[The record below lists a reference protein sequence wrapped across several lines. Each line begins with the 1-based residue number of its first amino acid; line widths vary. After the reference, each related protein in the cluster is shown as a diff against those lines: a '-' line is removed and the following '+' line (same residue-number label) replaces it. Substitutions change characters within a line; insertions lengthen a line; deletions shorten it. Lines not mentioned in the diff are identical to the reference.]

1 MATPYKIT
9 ITKAG
14 VSTDLFNI
22 LYDVVGNSN
31 YNTASSPCGTP
42 ATLLTQAQL
51 ISGFTVSLP
60 DNAVNVYIQDIG
72 GICDGRVTL
81 VLLPGRPTPT
91 VTPSPTVTGT
101 PTPSP
106 SPSTTPNPTPSPSP
120 STTPGPTPSPSP
132 STTPNPTPSPSPS
145 TTPGPTPS
153 PSPSTT
159 PNPTPSPSP
168 SPTPSPSPS
177 PTVTGTPTPSPTPTP
192 TLVPNFNV
200 RLCSGTTT
208 YVMRSNGLN
217 PVVDKVYTMQDLSES
232 IPGMNGANCWQVLS
246 STTASADSTNVSIN
260 TEYVDCGSCTAVFFT
275 AYTGSSL
282 NNACGGTITTQ
293 IYHRGTLGV
302 GTILYE
308 DLGLTIP
315 IVPIKYVNDTANSQ
329 VYLVGTPSDENG
341 EVTEIVYCP
350 TPTPTPTLSPST
362 YFLYVSN
369 TSGANACAGGNITT
383 PGIQFEFTGNS
394 GQTFCTTTSIF
405 SVTGIITTYDLDT
418 FWVSDGTNSR
428 QFTRS
433 GGLGSETA
441 TPDAV
446 CVICPTPTPSATP
459 APSPT
464 TTPGPT
470 PTPTVTP
477 NPTPTSTPF
486 VHTYSLGSVTS
497 GGGYGACDEFA
508 FLPVNFFSFSSPIG
522 NNVVLYTNNNMNILA
537 ANGFYSNGVNFWQIT
552 DGNGTLTGQTSC
564 IPPTPSP
571 TPNPSPSVTP
581 NPPTPSPS
589 QTPFPTP
596 TPSAFVYTYQFGYNA
611 LNGPAACD
619 DGTPNTYYSFLSSLY
634 ITNDAVIYTSND
646 MLPASLAPN
655 GYYSDG
661 TYYWRIISNN
671 GTFTGETSCT
681 PPTPTPSPSQTPGP
695 TPTPSPVYYQLIDC
709 GNSSVHYSIAY
720 PPGTFTNSLRCT
732 AVSSGFPTRTV
743 VITGFTTTTPPDPL
757 YTLTSQGANNC
768 AATPTPTTT
777 PVPTSTPNPTPTP
790 TPAPPTYNYLVN
802 GAASVS
808 VAAAC
813 SAVKNIYLWSYGSTF
828 TDGTTYYE
836 GNSVAPTIPL
846 VVYVG
851 GDRWKSDGSVAVQI
865 DNNGYATSVTNCPTP
880 IPTPEPTAIPAQ
892 FGMSSGTTGANACS
906 NWNNLV
912 NRATY
917 YAASGTPALAN
928 GVLLYTT
935 VDLNPANIIPEG
947 IYSDGS
953 NYWSVSA
960 FSGVLNGQSTCAT
973 PNPTATPVPTP
984 SPTPNPTATPSPTPN
999 PTATPQPTIS
1009 VNFHT
1014 SQPSGYLACDG
1025 GTSISIQINGSTFCN
1040 STVYT
1045 SSYFTGLG
1053 TNNFWLS
1060 YDGNYRQIFHNSG
1073 ANTATQAGSCQT
1085 CNNTPPATPEPTPS
1099 PTPAPTATPGTWSM
1113 VNTSGDVD
1121 VSGMTINSAVVVTSG
1136 AFPSTPSTTI
1146 LGTCQTGTNT
1156 LVLTFVTS
1164 NLPYQ
1169 SITVIDSNGAVQ
1181 TQSVPSGYAAA
1192 VNFPNVFINTTT
1204 QIQIIITETP
1214 PATPVPTPEP
1224 TPNPT
1229 ATPEPTPVPTQAP
1242 TPEPTPEPTATSAP
1256 TVYYYTANKYY
1267 GDGTCGLY
1275 ANNVVV
1281 YSTFSVPFNT
1291 WACGDTGYMYF
1302 ITGETSAGSYDADL
1316 VSTKSDCSDGCP

>member
-22 LYDVVGNSN
+22 LYNVTGNSN
-31 YNTASSPCGTP
+31 YVVASSPCGTS

-51 ISGFTVSLP
+51 ISGFTVDLP
-60 DNAVNVYIQDIG
+60 DNAVNVYIQDVG
-72 GICDGRVTL
+72 GVCDGRTTL

-120 STTPGPTPSPSP
+120 STTPNPTPSPSPSPTVTGTPTPSPSP

-145 TTPGPTPS
+145 TTPNPTPS

-168 SPTPSPSPS
+168 STTPNPTPS
-177 PTVTGTPTPSPTPTP
+177 PTVTGTPTPSPSTTPNPTPSPSPSTTPNPTPSPSPSTTPNPTPSPSPSTTPNPTPSPTP
-192 TLVPNFNV
+192 TITPITL
-200 RLCSGTTT
+200 
-208 YVMRSNGLN
+208 
-217 PVVDKVYTMQDLSES
+217 
-232 IPGMNGANCWQVLS
+232 
-246 STTASADSTNVSIN
+246 STTA
-260 TEYVDCGSCTAVFFT
+260 GCT
-275 AYTGSSL
+275 
-282 NNACGGTITTQ
+282 GGP
-293 IYHRGTLGV
+293 GT
-302 GTILYE
+302 GTILANNFQGGAGGSFEYIAISSVSAADALSKLDNPATRTLIE
-308 DLGLTIP
+308 GATEYTFTSLGNATY
-315 IVPIKYVNDTANSQ
+315 YVAIMDYNGNKGVSTATVVNCINPP
-329 VYLVGTPSDENG
+329 TPSPT
-341 EVTEIVYCP
+341 VTPGP
-350 TPTPTPTLSPST
+350 TPTPT
-362 YFLYVSN
+362 V
-369 TSGANACAGGNITT
+369 T
-383 PGIQFEFTGNS
+383 PN
-394 GQTFCTTTSIF
+394 
-405 SVTGIITTYDLDT
+405 
-418 FWVSDGTNSR
+418 
-428 QFTRS
+428 
-433 GGLGSETA
+433 
-441 TPDAV
+441 
-446 CVICPTPTPSATP
+446 PTPTPTVTP
-459 APSPT
+459 N
-464 TTPGPT
+464 PT

-497 GGGYGACDEFA
+497 GGGYSACSEFEFLPVNFYSFTSPIGNNVILYTNNNMNILAANGFYSNGINFWQITDGNGTLTGQTSCIPPTPSPTPNPSPSPTPNPSPTVTPNPTPNPSPTVTPNPTPNPTPTSTPFVHTYSLGSVTSGGGYSACDEYA

-537 ANGFYSNGVNFWQIT
+537 ANGFYSNGVNFWEIVS
-552 DGNGTLTGQTSC
+552 GNGTLTGQTSC
-564 IPPTPSP
+564 IPPT
-571 TPNPSPSVTP
+571 
-581 NPPTPSPS
+581 
-589 QTPFPTP
+589 
-596 TPSAFVYTYQFGYNA
+596 G
-611 LNGPAACD
+611 
-619 DGTPNTYYSFLSSLY
+619 
-634 ITNDAVIYTSND
+634 
-646 MLPASLAPN
+646 
-655 GYYSDG
+655 
-661 TYYWRIISNN
+661 
-671 GTFTGETSCT
+671 
-681 PPTPTPSPSQTPGP
+681 TPTPSPSQTPN
-695 TPTPSPVYYQLIDC
+695 PTPSP
-709 GNSSVHYSIAY
+709 
-720 PPGTFTNSLRCT
+720 
-732 AVSSGFPTRTV
+732 
-743 VITGFTTTTPPDPL
+743 
-757 YTLTSQGANNC
+757 
-768 AATPTPTTT
+768 
-777 PVPTSTPNPTPTP
+777 TPN
-790 TPAPPTYNYLVN
+790 
-802 GAASVS
+802 
-808 VAAAC
+808 
-813 SAVKNIYLWSYGSTF
+813 
-828 TDGTTYYE
+828 
-836 GNSVAPTIPL
+836 
-846 VVYVG
+846 
-851 GDRWKSDGSVAVQI
+851 
-865 DNNGYATSVTNCPTP
+865 
-880 IPTPEPTAIPAQ
+880 PTPEPTAIPAQ

-973 PNPTATPVPTP
+973 PNPTATPPA
-984 SPTPNPTATPSPTPN
+984 TPNPTPAPTPN

-1014 SQPSGYLACDG
+1014 SQPSSYLACDG
-1025 GTSISIQINGSTFCN
+1025 GTLIAVQINGSTFCN

-1085 CNNTPPATPEPTPS
+1085 CNNTPPATPEPTPA
-1099 PTPAPTATPGTWSM
+1099 PTPNPTATPGTWSM

-1181 TQSVPSGYAAA
+1181 TQNVPSGYAAA

-1204 QIQIIITETP
+1204 QIQVIITETP
-1214 PATPVPTPEP
+1214 PPTPEPTQAPTPNPTPAPTPEP

-1229 ATPEPTPVPTQAP
+1229 PAP
-1242 TPEPTPEPTATSAP
+1242 TPEPTPEPTTPPASQ
-1256 TVYYYTANKYY
+1256 V
-1267 GDGTCGLY
+1267 
-1275 ANNVVV
+1275 NVVV
-1281 YSTFSVPFNT
+1281 SSVFSLDISISAVAVNEVAVTYAAGANFPVDAGEEGTFQTTQTGTQTVVISYGSSYSGQSITLIGSDGAGQCQGTNVGNNTMTFNSVVVNGN
-1291 WACGDTGYMYF
+1291 GDVF
-1302 ITGETSAGSYDADL
+1302 ITANEG
-1316 VSTKSDCSDGCP
+1316 VCP

>member
-132 STTPNPTPSPSPS
+132 STTP
-145 TTPGPTPS
+145 GPTPS

-168 SPTPSPSPS
+168 STTPNPTPSPSPSTTPNPTPSPSPSTTPNPTPS
-177 PTVTGTPTPSPTPTP
+177 PTVTGTPTPSPSPSVTPEPTP
-192 TLVPNFNV
+192 SPSPSVTPE
-200 RLCSGTTT
+200 
-208 YVMRSNGLN
+208 
-217 PVVDKVYTMQDLSES
+217 P
-232 IPGMNGANCWQVLS
+232 
-246 STTASADSTNVSIN
+246 
-260 TEYVDCGSCTAVFFT
+260 
-275 AYTGSSL
+275 
-282 NNACGGTITTQ
+282 
-293 IYHRGTLGV
+293 
-302 GTILYE
+302 
-308 DLGLTIP
+308 
-315 IVPIKYVNDTANSQ
+315 
-329 VYLVGTPSDENG
+329 TPS
-341 EVTEIVYCP
+341 P
-350 TPTPTPTLSPST
+350 SPST
-362 YFLYVSN
+362 
-369 TSGANACAGGNITT
+369 T
-383 PGIQFEFTGNS
+383 PNPTPS
-394 GQTFCTTTSIF
+394 PT
-405 SVTGIITTYDLDT
+405 VTG
-418 FWVSDGTNSR
+418 
-428 QFTRS
+428 
-433 GGLGSETA
+433 
-441 TPDAV
+441 
-446 CVICPTPTPSATP
+446 TPTPSPSTTP
-459 APSPT
+459 NPTPSPT
-464 TTPGPT
+464 PTITPVTLSTTAGCTGGPGTGTILANNFAGGTDSFEFITISDVSAAEALTKLDNSATRTLIEGATEYTFTSLGNATYYVAIMDYNGNKGVSTATVVNCINPPTPSPTVTPGPT

-497 GGGYGACDEFA
+497 GGGYSACSEFE
-508 FLPVNFFSFSSPIG
+508 FLPVNFYSFTSPIG

-552 DGNGTLTGQTSC
+552 DGNGTLTGETSC

-571 TPNPSPSVTP
+571 TPNPSP
-581 NPPTPSPS
+581 
-589 QTPFPTP
+589 
-596 TPSAFVYTYQFGYNA
+596 
-611 LNGPAACD
+611 
-619 DGTPNTYYSFLSSLY
+619 
-634 ITNDAVIYTSND
+634 
-646 MLPASLAPN
+646 
-655 GYYSDG
+655 
-661 TYYWRIISNN
+661 
-671 GTFTGETSCT
+671 
-681 PPTPTPSPSQTPGP
+681 
-695 TPTPSPVYYQLIDC
+695 TPSPVYYQLLDC

-720 PPGTFTNSLRCT
+720 TPGTFTNSLRCT

-777 PVPTSTPNPTPTP
+777 PSPTVTPGPTPTVTPNPTPTSTPFVHTYSLGSVTSGGGYSACSEFEFLPVNFYSFTSPIGNNVVLYTNNNMNILAANGFYSNGVNFWQITDGNGTLTGETSCIPP
-790 TPAPPTYNYLVN
+790 TP
-802 GAASVS
+802 S
-808 VAAAC
+808 
-813 SAVKNIYLWSYGSTF
+813 
-828 TDGTTYYE
+828 
-836 GNSVAPTIPL
+836 
-846 VVYVG
+846 
-851 GDRWKSDGSVAVQI
+851 
-865 DNNGYATSVTNCPTP
+865 PTP
-880 IPTPEPTAIPAQ
+880 NPSPSPTPEPTAIPAQ

-1267 GDGTCGLY
+1267 GDGTCSLY

>member
-132 STTPNPTPSPSPS
+132 STTP
-145 TTPGPTPS
+145 GPTPS

-168 SPTPSPSPS
+168 STTPNPTPSPSPSTTPNPTPSPSPSTTPNPTPS
-177 PTVTGTPTPSPTPTP
+177 PTVTGTPTPSPSPSVTPEPTP
-192 TLVPNFNV
+192 SPSPSVTPE
-200 RLCSGTTT
+200 
-208 YVMRSNGLN
+208 
-217 PVVDKVYTMQDLSES
+217 P
-232 IPGMNGANCWQVLS
+232 
-246 STTASADSTNVSIN
+246 
-260 TEYVDCGSCTAVFFT
+260 
-275 AYTGSSL
+275 
-282 NNACGGTITTQ
+282 
-293 IYHRGTLGV
+293 
-302 GTILYE
+302 
-308 DLGLTIP
+308 
-315 IVPIKYVNDTANSQ
+315 
-329 VYLVGTPSDENG
+329 TPS
-341 EVTEIVYCP
+341 P
-350 TPTPTPTLSPST
+350 SPST
-362 YFLYVSN
+362 
-369 TSGANACAGGNITT
+369 T
-383 PGIQFEFTGNS
+383 PNPTPS
-394 GQTFCTTTSIF
+394 PT
-405 SVTGIITTYDLDT
+405 VTG
-418 FWVSDGTNSR
+418 
-428 QFTRS
+428 
-433 GGLGSETA
+433 
-441 TPDAV
+441 
-446 CVICPTPTPSATP
+446 TPTPSPSTTP
-459 APSPT
+459 NPTPSPT
-464 TTPGPT
+464 PTITPVTLSTTAGCTGGPGTGTILANNFAGGTDSFEFITISDVSAAEALTKLDNSATRTLIEGATEYTFTSLGNATYYVAIMDYNGNKGVSTATVVNCINPPTPSPTVTPGPT

-497 GGGYGACDEFA
+497 GGGYSACSEFE
-508 FLPVNFFSFSSPIG
+508 FLPVNFYSFTSPIG

-571 TPNPSPSVTP
+571 TPNPSPS
-581 NPPTPSPS
+581 
-589 QTPFPTP
+589 
-596 TPSAFVYTYQFGYNA
+596 
-611 LNGPAACD
+611 
-619 DGTPNTYYSFLSSLY
+619 
-634 ITNDAVIYTSND
+634 
-646 MLPASLAPN
+646 
-655 GYYSDG
+655 
-661 TYYWRIISNN
+661 
-671 GTFTGETSCT
+671 
-681 PPTPTPSPSQTPGP
+681 
-695 TPTPSPVYYQLIDC
+695 
-709 GNSSVHYSIAY
+709 
-720 PPGTFTNSLRCT
+720 
-732 AVSSGFPTRTV
+732 
-743 VITGFTTTTPPDPL
+743 
-757 YTLTSQGANNC
+757 
-768 AATPTPTTT
+768 
-777 PVPTSTPNPTPTP
+777 
-790 TPAPPTYNYLVN
+790 
-802 GAASVS
+802 
-808 VAAAC
+808 
-813 SAVKNIYLWSYGSTF
+813 
-828 TDGTTYYE
+828 
-836 GNSVAPTIPL
+836 
-846 VVYVG
+846 
-851 GDRWKSDGSVAVQI
+851 
-865 DNNGYATSVTNCPTP
+865 
-880 IPTPEPTAIPAQ
+880 PTPEPTAIPAQ

-1267 GDGTCGLY
+1267 GDGTCSLY